1 MKTRTIS
8 RTPTETVQD
17 EEKPKI
23 NKSTDLAS
31 RYVKKGKKSFVR
43 IKMGDPNRIERK

>member
-1 MKTRTIS
+1 MKTRTIP

-23 NKSTDLAS
+23 NKSTDLAN
-31 RYVKKGKKSFVR
+31 RYVKK
-43 IKMGDPNRIERK
+43 RKEIVCSYQNG